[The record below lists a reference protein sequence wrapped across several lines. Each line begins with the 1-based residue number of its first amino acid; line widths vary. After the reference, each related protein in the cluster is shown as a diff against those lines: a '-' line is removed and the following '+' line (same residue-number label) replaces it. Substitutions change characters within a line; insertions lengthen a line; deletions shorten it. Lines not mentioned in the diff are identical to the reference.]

1 MTSKG
6 ESKEEANRSGHRI
19 RTSRPGARS
28 MFGYGIEGLLFAIS
42 GLFEPPVFEV
52 ERRRPA
58 SPPTQQT
65 AHIYNIKVRDP
76 LGRGAQGF
84 QALDLGRQ
92 GVAFRRQSEQ
102 GSSRGLPRSGSRLLG
117 AQLQARPVP
126 KLGPRQ
132 QWGRS
137 GAHNAA
143 REDSKKNGLKDKA
156 GSARRPPN
164 RPRNE
169 RFLYGGPQNGPEI
182 WTPVLHSPRPK
193 VRPGVKGKSKA
204 PSVPCPSPWAS

>member
-6 ESKEEANRSGHRI
+6 KGREEASRRGQGI
-19 RTSRPGARS
+19 RTSHPGAQS
-28 MFGYGIEGLLFAIS
+28 MFGNGIEGLLFAIS

-92 GVAFRRQSEQ
+92 GVAFRRHSERR
-102 GSSRGLPRSGSRLLG
+102 SSRGLPRRSNRQLG
-117 AQLQARPVP
+117 TLLQARPAP
-126 KLGPRQ
+126 KLGPRHK
-132 QWGRS
+132 WGRS
-137 GAHNAA
+137 GAETAA
-143 REDSKKNGLKDKA
+143 RDMKKKSHEGESRVRQAAPKPTPQGKVSVWRAPKRAQNMDPAFAKPA
-156 GSARRPPN
+156 TQ
-164 RPRNE
+164 
-169 RFLYGGPQNGPEI
+169 GPTRCE
-182 WTPVLHSPRPK
+182 W
-193 VRPGVKGKSKA
+193 
-204 PSVPCPSPWAS
+204 

>member
-6 ESKEEANRSGHRI
+6 KGREEASRRGQGI
-19 RTSRPGARS
+19 RTSHPGAQS
-28 MFGYGIEGLLFAIS
+28 MFGNGIEGLLFAIS

-92 GVAFRRQSEQ
+92 GVAFRRHSERR
-102 GSSRGLPRSGSRLLG
+102 SSRGLPRRSNRQLG
-117 AQLQARPVP
+117 TLLQARPAP
-126 KLGPRQ
+126 KLGPRHK
-132 QWGRS
+132 WGRS
-137 GAHNAA
+137 GAETAA
-143 REDSKKNGLKDKA
+143 RDMKKNHLKAKA

-164 RPRNE
+164 RPRKE
-169 RFLYGGPQNGPEI
+169 RFLYGGPQSGPKI
-182 WTPVLHSPRPK
+182 WTPLLRSPRPK

-204 PSVPCPSPWAS
+204 PSLPCPCPWAS